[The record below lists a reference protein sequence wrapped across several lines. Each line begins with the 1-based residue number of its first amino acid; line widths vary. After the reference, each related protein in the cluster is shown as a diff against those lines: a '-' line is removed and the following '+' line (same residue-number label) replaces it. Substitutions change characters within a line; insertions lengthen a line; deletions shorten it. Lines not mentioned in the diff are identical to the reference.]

1 MINRGRVVVVTA
13 LESDSRYQQ
22 LVAAVETQL
31 AMVNKEAATGR
42 IYSGGSSMPSIEQSE
57 VIIYQLKAF
66 FLMIN

>member
-1 MINRGRVVVVTA
+1 MVVTA

-57 VIIYQLKAF
+57 VIMPSFI
-66 FLMIN
+66 